1 MKNIFSKNILTNKKL
16 SNIIKTTKRKREQ
29 SKENEKV
36 RTKKNLSKGG
46 TVHRTHKSRSI
57 FQI

>member
-29 SKENEKV
+29 SKEDEKV
-36 RTKKNLSKGG
+36 RT
-46 TVHRTHKSRSI
+46 
-57 FQI
+57 

>member
-1 MKNIFSKNILTNKKL
+1 MKNIFSKNILTNEKL

-36 RTKKNLSKGG
+36 RT
-46 TVHRTHKSRSI
+46 
-57 FQI
+57 